1 MEEDYILRDL
11 IIKKIENQK
20 QMLTQEKE
28 RLTSILKDEEIN
40 QEKENTENFSESS
53 PIHKKLLFSEKVNL
67 QRN

>member
-40 QEKENTENFSESS
+40 QEKENTENFSENS